1 MLRGGSEG
9 TYVVDVVLLA
19 LLEDG
24 GLGEL
29 TIVRDLILMSVLTR
43 LATLL

>member
-9 TYVVDVVLLA
+9 AYMVNVVLLA
-19 LLEDG
+19 VLEDG

-29 TIVRDLILMSVLTR
+29 KIVGALISMSGLTG